1 MPRFTRGRPKMMLMK
16 PTVAQR
22 VLLSVG
28 LGLNLL
34 FGILIYLN
42 EYGAS
47 LWASELLQIVRIA
60 VILIALIMG
69 FSGKK
74 KLTLALTYFGS
85 FLVGIVL
92 NFVIGYNF
100 LASIYRGLFN
110 VQSYMS
116 LDLREMMPYI
126 IITLIVNA
134 PFLVAFILGLT
145 QKPKSGSHVAASH
158 FPAPVPMIHGEV
170 RSLRGDLE
178 SLAGLLREGLITQE
192 DYDRKKEELLR
203 RL

>member
-1 MPRFTRGRPKMMLMK
+1 MPRFKRGRPKMKPMK

-28 LGLNLL
+28 LALNLI

-42 EYGAS
+42 IYGSALFTS
-47 LWASELLQIVRIA
+47 VVLQAARIV
-60 VILIALIMG
+60 VILMALIMG

-74 KLTLALTYFGS
+74 KIVFASIYFGS

-92 NFVIGYNF
+92 NFIIGFNF
-100 LASIYRGLFN
+100 LESIFGAFFSASWLYF
-110 VQSYMS
+110 
-116 LDLREMMPYI
+116 DLSELTPFI
-126 IITLIVNA
+126 IITLIVHA

-145 QKPKSGSHVAASH
+145 QKPKNDFHVAVAQFST
-158 FPAPVPMIHGEV
+158 PGLMPHGEV
-170 RSLRGDLE
+170 RSLKGDLE

-192 DYDRKKEELLR
+192 DYDRKKEEILR

>member
-1 MPRFTRGRPKMMLMK
+1 M
-16 PTVAQR
+16 
-22 VLLSVG
+22 
-28 LGLNLL
+28 
-34 FGILIYLN
+34 N
-42 EYGAS
+42 EYGAP
-47 LWASELLQIVRIA
+47 LWASEILQVVRIA
-60 VILIALIMG
+60 VIIIALIMG

-74 KLTLALTYFGS
+74 RLTLVLTYFGS

-92 NFVIGYNF
+92 NFVIGFNF

-110 VQSYMS
+110 GQFWMY
-116 LDLREMMPYI
+116 LDLRELMPYI
-126 IITLIVNA
+126 IITLVVNS

-145 QKPKSGSHVAASH
+145 QRPQGKSPAGASH
-158 FPAPVPMIHGEV
+158 FPAPVPMLHGEV

>member
-1 MPRFTRGRPKMMLMK
+1 MK

-34 FGILIYLN
+34 FGILIYMN
-42 EYGAS
+42 EYGS
-47 LWASELLQIVRIA
+47 PLWTSEIFQLVRI
-60 VILIALIMG
+60 VVTLMALIMG

-74 KLTLALTYFGS
+74 RLTFPLIYFGS
-85 FLVGIVL
+85 FLVGIIL
-92 NFVIGYNF
+92 NFVIGFNF

-110 VQSYMS
+110 VRSWMY
-116 LDLREMMPYI
+116 LDLRELMPYI
-126 IITLIVNA
+126 IITLIVNS
-134 PFLVAFILGLT
+134 PFLVAFILGLA
-145 QKPKSGSHVAASH
+145 QKPKNESHLVATQFSNPGAMPHS
-158 FPAPVPMIHGEV
+158 EV
-170 RSLRGDLE
+170 RSLRSDLE

>member
-1 MPRFTRGRPKMMLMK
+1 MLMK

-22 VLLSVG
+22 VLLSIG

-34 FGILIYLN
+34 FGILIYMN
-42 EYGAS
+42 EYGS
-47 LWASELLQIVRIA
+47 PLWASEALQIVRLA
-60 VILIALIMG
+60 VTLIALIMG
-69 FSGKK
+69 FSGRK
-74 KLTLALTYFGS
+74 KLTLVLTYFGS

-92 NFVIGYNF
+92 NFVIGFNF

-110 VQSYMS
+110 VRSWMY
-116 LDLREMMPYI
+116 LDLRELMPYI
-126 IITLIVNA
+126 IITLIVNS
-134 PFLVAFILGLT
+134 PFLVAFILSLT
-145 QKPKSGSHVAASH
+145 QKPGSESHVAASN
-158 FPAPVPMIHGEV
+158 FPAPVQMLHGEV

>member
-1 MPRFTRGRPKMMLMK
+1 MMLMK

-34 FGILIYLN
+34 FGILIYMN
-42 EYGAS
+42 EYGAP
-47 LWASELLQIVRIA
+47 LWASEILQVVRIA
-60 VILIALIMG
+60 VIIIALIMG

-74 KLTLALTYFGS
+74 RLILVLTYFGS

-92 NFVIGYNF
+92 NFVIGFNF

-110 VQSYMS
+110 VRSWMY
-116 LDLREMMPYI
+116 LDLRELMPYI
-126 IITLIVNA
+126 IITLIVNS

-145 QKPKSGSHVAASH
+145 QKPKSESHAATSH
-158 FPAPVPMIHGEV
+158 FPAPAPMLHSEV

-192 DYDRKKEELLR
+192 DYDLKKEELLR